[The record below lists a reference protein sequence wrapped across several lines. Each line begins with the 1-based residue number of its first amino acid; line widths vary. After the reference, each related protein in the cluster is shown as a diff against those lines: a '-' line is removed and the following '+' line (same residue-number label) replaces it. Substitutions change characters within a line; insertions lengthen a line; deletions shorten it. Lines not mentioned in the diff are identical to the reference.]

1 MLANALFRDLAQI
14 GLLLPDSPRRC
25 RFRPLT
31 TIRRQMLLGKVSK
44 TATVCERNAQP
55 THDPRAK
62 ISRFISV
69 GADNIA
75 VGLISQLLTLHAKSM
90 CVLFAFFRKAMV
102 LRQLPRSDLRPQ
114 DYS

>member
-1 MLANALFRDLAQI
+1 VLANALFQDLAQI

-44 TATVCERNAQP
+44 TATVCEQNAQL

-62 ISRFISV
+62 IFRFTSV

-75 VGLISQLLTLHAKSM
+75 VGLLISQLLTLQRSR
-90 CVLFAFFRKAMV
+90 CVFF
-102 LRQLPRSDLRPQ
+102 LRSSVKLWCCANRPAPI
-114 DYS
+114 